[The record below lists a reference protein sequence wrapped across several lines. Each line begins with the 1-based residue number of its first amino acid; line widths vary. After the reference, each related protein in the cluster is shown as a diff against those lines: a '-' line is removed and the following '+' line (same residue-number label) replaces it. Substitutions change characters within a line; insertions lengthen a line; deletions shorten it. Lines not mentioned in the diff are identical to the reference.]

1 MDYSAM
7 GHLYRWSRVGH
18 NLFYRIH
25 KIVTKASK
33 RRTQLKC
40 ISSKNLI
47 TVNLTRQVNLIGM
60 SLAHINAR
68 SIVNKIQPFQQYIVD
83 KNIDICAI
91 TETWIKKGDIDMVTR
106 EIPPPGYNILS
117 QPRMNGRS
125 GGGLGIIHKDY
136 ITINS
141 SKATKNHN
149 TMEYIRY
156 SLRIKQ
162 TSNDICVIYRFPGT
176 SVIDFCKELASEIEE
191 NINLTSDRCVYIGD
205 FSIHVDEDNP
215 ETTTFNDIMESF
227 NLKNLVSFPTHIHQH
242 TLDLILDNRDN
253 PIVQGVTKGQLLS
266 DHNFMYMILA
276 FSRPNPDKVCK
287 TFRKLRQINH
297 QELRDDIIHE
307 LVPSTTQLAELVQ
320 NYDSR
325 LKQLL
330 DKHAPVKSKIV
341 KRNHEQPWFNEHI
354 KSEIIMRW
362 KKERQWESDNTEYSL
377 RAFYNQRRYV
387 ANSIR
392 KYQKQHYREVLLE
405 HKYDAKAIFK
415 ITNKLLF
422 KDESLPLPPEPNIKL
437 LAENFQQFLYCK
449 NR

>member
-1 MDYSAM
+1 
-7 GHLYRWSRVGH
+7 
-18 NLFYRIH
+18 
-25 KIVTKASK
+25 
-33 RRTQLKC
+33 
-40 ISSKNLI
+40 
-47 TVNLTRQVNLIGM
+47 M

-68 SIVNKIQPFQQYIVD
+68 SIVNKIQPFQQYTVD

-91 TETWIKKGDIDMVTR
+91 TETWIKKDDIDMVTR

-117 QPRMNGRS
+117 QPHMDGRS

-149 TMEYIRY
+149 TMEYMRY

-162 TSNDICVIYRFPGT
+162 TSIDICVIYRFLGT
-176 SVIDFCKELASEIEE
+176 SVIDFCNELASEIEE

-205 FSIHVDEDNP
+205 FNIHVDEDNP
-215 ETTTFNDIMESF
+215 ETTTFNDFMESF

-242 TLDLILDNRDN
+242 TLDLILDDRDN
-253 PIVQGVTKGQLLS
+253 PIVQGVTKGHLLS
-266 DHNFMYMILA
+266 DHNFIHMILA
-276 FSRPNPDKVCK
+276 VSRPNPDKVCK
-287 TFRKLRQINH
+287 KFRKLRQINH

-320 NYDSR
+320 NYDST

-354 KSEIIMRW
+354 KSEII
-362 KKERQWESDNTEYSL
+362 L
-377 RAFYNQRRYV
+377 R
-387 ANSIR
+387 
-392 KYQKQHYREVLLE
+392 
-405 HKYDAKAIFK
+405 
-415 ITNKLLF
+415 
-422 KDESLPLPPEPNIKL
+422 
-437 LAENFQQFLYCK
+437 
-449 NR
+449 